1 MSHGRLIKLKTTITP
16 LTIKSICQTNLFQPQ
31 LFNFP
36 KFLSQLLPHP
46 PDPRNRILAST
57 PDPRALGREVHRA
70 VSKSPDRTGRSCVL
84 RQWVVRLCL
93 CERVCDSVRA
103 FWCACENV
111 CEILLFACFCAF
123 VCIFMY
129 VYMCMCAS
137 VCVRAC
143 ARLCVLRVC
152 VCGRESVSL
161 YSFVYVFLRVR
172 DRVRV
177 CVRVRLCGM
186 RVLWAYYCLCVCACE
201 CLCVSVCVFVWVCL
215 CL

>member
-1 MSHGRLIKLKTTITP
+1 VSNGRLIKLKPTVIP

-103 FWCACENV
+103 FWCACESV
-111 CEILLFACFCAF
+111 CEILLFFLCFCVYIYVCIYVYVCERLCACVCTF
-123 VCIFMY
+123 VCFARVCVWERECESVFFCVCVSARERQSACVCTRSFVWY
-129 VYMCMCAS
+129 AGTLGLLLS
-137 VCVRAC
+137 VCVC
-143 ARLCVLRVC
+143 
-152 VCGRESVSL
+152 
-161 YSFVYVFLRVR
+161 
-172 DRVRV
+172 
-177 CVRVRLCGM
+177 M
-186 RVLWAYYCLCVCACE
+186 
-201 CLCVSVCVFVWVCL
+201 
-215 CL
+215 